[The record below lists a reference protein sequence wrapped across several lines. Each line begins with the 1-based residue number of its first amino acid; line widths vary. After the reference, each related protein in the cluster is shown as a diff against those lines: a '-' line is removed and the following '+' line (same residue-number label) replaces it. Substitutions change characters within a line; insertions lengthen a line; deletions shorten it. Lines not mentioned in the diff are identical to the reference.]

1 MHVEII
7 TIGSHNQTVDMNDLI
22 NTLQKCLQEEI
33 DALTKV
39 MESIDETS
47 VDFAKVIA
55 DCKGKIIFT
64 GVGKSLI
71 VASKIAGTL
80 SSIGIPSTSLNP
92 LGLLHGDL
100 GFLDAADLIVALS
113 NSGETDILINAL
125 ACARHLNIEILSIT
139 GNRASTIASI
149 SKVSIEIK
157 TEEAGPFGLVPTSS
171 TTAMMAFGD
180 ALACALVKLKGLTV
194 NNFYNNHP
202 NGELSKH

>member
-1 MHVEII
+1 
-7 TIGSHNQTVDMNDLI
+7 MNDLI

-92 LGLLHGDL
+92 LGLLHGNL

-139 GNRASTIASI
+139 GNRSSTIASI

-194 NNFYNNHP
+194 NDFYNNHP
-202 NGELSKH
+202 SGELSKH